1 MTALRERFPH
11 QIDERN
17 RSGDV
22 VEDLEFV
29 TKRMDNFLAS
39 DHEPQTQS
47 RFLSSV
53 SSSVFRFQLLVRRPC
68 PNRIFFASSVIP
80 GGAGLMVFANA

>member
-11 QIDERN
+11 QID

-29 TKRMDNFLAS
+29 TKRMDSFLAS
-39 DHEPQTQS
+39 DHEHKHNRDFCLP
-47 RFLSSV
+47 FHLLSF
-53 SSSVFRFQLLVRRPC
+53 VFSF
-68 PNRIFFASSVIP
+68 
-80 GGAGLMVFANA
+80 

>member
-11 QIDERN
+11 QLDERN
-17 RSGDV
+17 RSEML
-22 VEDLEFV
+22 EDLEFV
-29 TKRMDNFLAS
+29 TKRMDSFLAS

-53 SSSVFRFQLLVRRPC
+53 SSSVFRFHLLVRRPC

>member
-11 QIDERN
+11 QIGRY
-17 RSGDV
+17 GDV

-29 TKRMDNFLAS
+29 TKRVRYFS
-39 DHEPQTQS
+39 RFDHEPQTQS

-68 PNRIFFASSVIP
+68 PKRIFFASSVIP
-80 GGAGLMVFANA
+80 GGAGLMLFANA

>member
-1 MTALRERFPH
+1 MTALHERFPH
-11 QIDERN
+11 QLDERN
-17 RSGDV
+17 RSEML
-22 VEDLEFV
+22 EDLEFV
-29 TKRMDNFLAS
+29 TKRMDSFLAS

>member
-11 QIDERN
+11 QLDERK
-17 RSGDV
+17 DPAML
-22 VEDLEFV
+22 EDLEFV
-29 TKRMDNFLAS
+29 TKRMDSFLAS